1 MEEGKVRRE
10 RKSKR
15 RIEESRARK
24 YRGTCNNYTYM
35 YGLNNIILTIIIPHT
50 NMPYIPHHQQE
61 ERKKTIVDEIGSPI
75 CGLGWMLSTTCFPL
89 LGVAGVNFKWESEGV
104 PPVCLLASTRAFA
117 SAIEPHGR
125 LGSVPAY
132 QSTPHPEANLA
143 LISVRSI
150 KYYASPH
157 ALLPLSPFPPSL
169 FVLLPC
175 SRFTSHRPHLV

>member
-75 CGLGWMLSTTCFPL
+75 CGLGWMLSTTRFPL

-104 PPVCLLASTRAFA
+104 PPCVCLL
-117 SAIEPHGR
+117 PHGHLR
-125 LGSVPAY
+125 RRSSHTVGSALY
-132 QSTPHPEANLA
+132 QPTNPP
-143 LISVRSI
+143 LIP
-150 KYYASPH
+150 KPT
-157 ALLPLSPFPPSL
+157 SL
-169 FVLLPC
+169 
-175 SRFTSHRPHLV
+175 